1 MQSKSKEVKV
11 IKSIGNIAFKIC
23 AVVGAAWIVYS
34 TWLVIYITSFDRI

>member
-1 MQSKSKEVKV
+1 MQGESKKIKV

-23 AVVGAAWIVYS
+23 AVVGAAWIVYA